1 MTELPLGCRSRHDP
15 VTVGLYPSG
24 VEFARFGSTTWSDP
38 VEVSHDASDLERGSW
53 VVVVTFEGELTAV
66 RFAHRDEGGGAPG
79 RAERWPGV
87 AGWRASLDRAG
98 YVAGVEEIRR
108 RIAAGTV
115 YQVNLTTM
123 LETHLPPDAHLPDL
137 AARLARGNP
146 APFAGT
152 VHVPSAGLDLVT
164 ASPERY
170 VARSGDRLLS
180 SPIKGTAPTPEQML
194 TKDVAENVMIV
205 DLVRH
210 DLQQVC
216 SAGSVVVERL
226 CAPEAHPGLVHLVSD
241 VAGRLRPDV
250 TWADVLGATFP
261 PGSVSGAP
269 KSSALQA
276 IADLETAPRGPYCGA
291 LGWIERDD
299 DGCATGELAVGIRTF
314 CATTAPDG
322 GRLLRFGTGAG
333 ITWSSD
339 PEGEWAE
346 CELKTRV
353 LMDLASGRVGP

>member
-1 MTELPLGCRSRHDP
+1 M
-15 VTVGLYPSG
+15 
-24 VEFARFGSTTWSDP
+24 EFARFGSTTWSDP
-38 VEVSHDASDLERGSW
+38 VEVSHDIADLERGSW
-53 VVVVTFEGELTAV
+53 AVVITFEGELTAV
-66 RFAHRDEGGGAPG
+66 RFGHRDEGGLHPG

-87 AGWRASLDRAG
+87 TGWRASLDRAG
-98 YVAGVEEIRR
+98 YVAGVEEVRR

-123 LETHLPPDAHLPDL
+123 LETLLPPDAHLPDL
-137 AARLARGNP
+137 AARLTRGNP

-152 VHVPSAGLDLVT
+152 VHVPSAGLDVVS

-170 VARSGDRLLS
+170 LTRTNDQLLS
-180 SPIKGTAPTPEQML
+180 SPIKGTAPTADQML
-194 TKDVAENVMIV
+194 AKDVAENVMIV

-216 SAGSVVVERL
+216 ESGSVVVERL
-226 CAPEAHPGLVHLVSD
+226 CAPEEHPGLVHLVSD
-241 VAGRLRPDV
+241 VAGRLRSST
-250 TWADVLGATFP
+250 TWADIIGATFP

-269 KSSALQA
+269 KASALQTL
-276 IADLETAPRGPYCGA
+276 ADLETASRGPYCGGI
-291 LGWIERDD
+291 GWVEG
-299 DGCATGELAVGIRTF
+299 DGTGQVTGELAVGIRTF
-314 CATTAPDG
+314 FTTTDPTG
-322 GRLLRFGTGAG
+322 GRLLHFGTGAG

-353 LMDLASGRVGP
+353 LMGLASGRVGS